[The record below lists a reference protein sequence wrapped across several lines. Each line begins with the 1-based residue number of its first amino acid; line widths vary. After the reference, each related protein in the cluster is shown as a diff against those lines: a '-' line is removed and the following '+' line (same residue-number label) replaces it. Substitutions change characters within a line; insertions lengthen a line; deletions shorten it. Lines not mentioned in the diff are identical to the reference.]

1 MFVLRD
7 RETGKVNSGKNLKL
21 PVKAATRSTT
31 DPKETDF
38 SFLVHKKRE
47 FLRQTQHKI
56 FLHFGYEQCYSA
68 G

>member
-38 SFLVHKKRE
+38 SFLFTKKRISE
-47 FLRQTQHKI
+47 ADAT
-56 FLHFGYEQCYSA
+56 
-68 G
+68 